1 VIGRDVRGGD
11 GLDAGAPVDDVD
23 LVRLAQ
29 ADPKAFAELYD
40 RYVDPIYRYCYR
52 RLGDVAAA
60 EDATSTTFFKALNGL
75 ARLNPQAGSFRSWL
89 FAIAHNVVLDQVRLR
104 QRRPEAPIDL
114 IAERPG
120 TEMEPAEQVV
130 QLDERRRLRRAVAM
144 LSDEQQQ
151 IIELRLAGLNG
162 PEIAAAL
169 GRSAGSVR
177 TAQHRAIQRLR
188 SLLSPDREATPRG
201 ERKET
206 THG

>member
-1 VIGRDVRGGD
+1 MRREVRGGD
-11 GLDAGAPVDDVD
+11 ALDAGAPVDDVY

-29 ADPKAFAELYD
+29 ADPRAFADLYD

-52 RLGDVAAA
+52 RLGNVAAA

-75 ARLNPQAGSFRSWL
+75 ASLDPLAGSFRSWL
-89 FAIAHNVVLDQVRLR
+89 FAIAHNVVLDQIRLR

-114 IAERPG
+114 IAERAG
-120 TEMEPAEQVV
+120 SEPSPADQVV

-144 LSDEQQQ
+144 LPDEQQQ

-177 TAQHRAIQRLR
+177 TAQHRAIAKLR
-188 SLLSPDREATPRG
+188 ALLGSDRDGAPNG

>member
-1 VIGRDVRGGD
+1 MIGRRLRSGD
-11 GLDAGAPVDDVD
+11 ALDAGAPAGDVQA
-23 LVRLAQ
+23 VRRAQ
-29 ADPKAFAELYD
+29 ADPRAFAELYD

-52 RLGDVAAA
+52 RLGNVAAA
-60 EDATSTTFFKALNGL
+60 EDATSTTFFKALHGL
-75 ARLNPQAGSFRSWL
+75 AGLDPEAGSFRSWL

-104 QRRPEAPIDL
+104 QRRPETTIDG
-114 IAERPG
+114 IAERAG
-120 TEMEPAEQVV
+120 TEPEPAEQVV
-130 QLDERRRLRRAVAM
+130 QLDERRRLRRAVAL

-188 SLLSPDREATPRG
+188 VLLDADREPPPRG
-201 ERKET
+201 ES